1 MILIINVNFEVVKTI
16 LNNENNNVIKY
27 FKKIYEKEITSNK
40 SEIKINDFL
49 NVKYGL
55 NTMIQ

>member
-40 SEIKINDFL
+40 SEIKIIIF
-49 NVKYGL
+49 Y
-55 NTMIQ
+55 M